1 MGFRGFRSNSQIP
14 TLIPTLIPSEFPR
27 IDVGGR
33 ALGQAEKD
41 PAIQTTSTSKVRR
54 VDYLDLVGR
63 HRGPVEFPALLLD
76 WPTQDRRHVRPEER
90 IGPDDITVKEVI

>member
-1 MGFRGFRSNSQIP
+1 
-14 TLIPTLIPSEFPR
+14 LIPSEFPR
-27 IDVGGR
+27 IDVGGS

-54 VDYLDLVGR
+54 VEIKSLGLAQAFDYLELVGR